1 MDIKINY
8 IKTKNNKTN
17 LVCNNCPYKLY
28 DTNKNI
34 YLGQGNINSG
44 IAIIYKGG
52 NYNKCKLPVEEEL
65 LSIYYNNIANHNL
78 YEDFY
83 ITRYIKCSITDNIN
97 YEIEND
103 NCFNFLL
110 YELIKLK
117 ITKIILVGSKL
128 KNINF
133 YLKQYLPNIV
143 IVNMISPLIIKID
156 ETKENYFI
164 KSFNNA
170 LYNIKL

>member
-8 IKTKNNKTN
+8 IKTKNNKIN
-17 LVCNNCPYKLY
+17 LICNNCPYKLY
-28 DTNKNI
+28 DTNENI

-65 LSIYYNNIANHNL
+65 LLTYYNNITNRNL

-83 ITRYIKCSITDNIN
+83 VTRYIKCSIADNIN
-97 YEIEND
+97 YKIENA
-103 NCFNFLL
+103 NCLNFLL
-110 YELIKLK
+110 RELIRLK
-117 ITKIILVGSKL
+117 ITKIILIGSKL
-128 KNINF
+128 KNISY
-133 YLKQYLPNIV
+133 YLKQYIPNII
-143 IVNMISPLIIKID
+143 IVNIISPLIIKID
-156 ETKENYFI
+156 KNKENHFI

-170 LYNIKL
+170 LYNIKI

>member
-1 MDIKINY
+1 MDTKINY
-8 IKTKNNKTN
+8 IKFKNNKTN
-17 LVCNNCPYKLY
+17 LICANCPYKLY
-28 DTNKNI
+28 DINKNI
-34 YLGQGNINSG
+34 YFGQGNINSG
-44 IAIIYKGG
+44 IGIIYKGG
-52 NYNKCKLPVEEEL
+52 NYNKGKLPVEEEL
-65 LSIYYNNIANHNL
+65 LSAYYSSITNCNL

-83 ITRYIKCSITDNIN
+83 ITRYIKCSITDNMN

-110 YELIKLK
+110 YELTKLK

-128 KNINF
+128 KNISY
-133 YLKQYLPNIV
+133 YLKQYIHNIV
-143 IVNMISPLIIKID
+143 VVNMISPLIIKVD

-170 LYNIKL
+170 LYNIKS